1 MKKILLLLTTILVGT
16 SVQAQ
21 SLWDT
26 SKPDQTFTFGVRAGI
41 NFASSTENQATSTKT
56 GAHFGVTADYNII
69 KSFSVSSGVFFV
81 SKGFKG
87 NFPDPYFVPGSNA
100 SSNTASKMTANY
112 IQVPLLA
119 SWRIEAPSGVQF
131 HVNIGP
137 YYAYGISGK
146 TDYQYYDR
154 NNIYRWDNQDTF
166 GDKGFW
172 KHQDIGLSGSV
183 NVLIG
188 HFTAGIGYEYG
199 FSDVAKVFGKFNTRN
214 ANMTIGYNF

>member
-1 MKKILLLLTTILVGT
+1 MKKILLLFATIIVGIN
-16 SVQAQ
+16 VQAQ
-21 SLWDT
+21 SLWDS

-41 NFASSTENQATSTKT
+41 NFASSTEHEATSTRT
-56 GAHFGVTADYNII
+56 GVHFGVSADYNII
-69 KSFSVSSGVFFV
+69 KSFSISSGVFFV
-81 SKGFKG
+81 TKGFKG
-87 NFPDPYFVPGSNA
+87 NFPEIELANPTKQTA
-100 SSNTASKMTANY
+100 SSLSASF
-112 IQVPLLA
+112 IQIPLLA

-131 HVNIGP
+131 HVNVGP
-137 YYAYGISGK
+137 YYAYGIGG
-146 TDYQYYDR
+146 TTQYRPYDMTF
-154 NNIYRWDNQDTF
+154 NWDVFNQDTF